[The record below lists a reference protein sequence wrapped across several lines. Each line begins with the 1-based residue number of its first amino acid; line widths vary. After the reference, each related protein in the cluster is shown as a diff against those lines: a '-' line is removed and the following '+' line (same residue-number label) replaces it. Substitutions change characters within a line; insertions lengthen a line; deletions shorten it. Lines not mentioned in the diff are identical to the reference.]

1 MLVSCAKRNW
11 ILWTHVGEFL
21 TDFCRNSHI
30 CFSLKSVL
38 SCFSI
43 NPKCPP
49 PPAFPF
55 WHFLTI
61 KLVWAAVE
69 CFAQHSFL
77 NFTELPPVKT
87 LLWAVGLP
95 PLFCKFLVLT
105 LLLCGFLFNTLSPS
119 FTVPRVPPRNI
130 QVYNPTPNSLNVRWE
145 PASGQVQ
152 QYRVAYAPLSGI
164 RPLESVSDAQFC
176 IFTFM
181 HFRDTF
187 MHK

>member
-1 MLVSCAKRNW
+1 MLVSCTKINC
-11 ILWTHVGEFL
+11 ILWTLVGEFL

-55 WHFLTI
+55 WRFHTI
-61 KLVWAAVE
+61 KLVSAAVE

-77 NFTELPPVKT
+77 NFTALPPVKT
-87 LLWAVGLP
+87 LLWAVRLP

-105 LLLCGFLFNTLSPS
+105 LLFCGFLFNTLFHSS
-119 FTVPRVPPRNI
+119 KS
-130 QVYNPTPNSLNVRWE
+130 PTPEYPGLQPNSQQSECTLGTRLG
-145 PASGQVQ
+145 PGAAVQ
-152 QYRVAYAPLSGI
+152 GCLRPTEWDPTAWVCEWCTILHIYIYA
-164 RPLESVSDAQFC
+164 F
-176 IFTFM
+176 
-181 HFRDTF
+181 
-187 MHK
+187 